1 MSKNKKSQ
9 FQRYWSRIDNS
20 PGKLDYASP
29 EQLAEVKQM
38 VKEGFHSGH
47 GMYRERIKELES
59 TVTGH
64 KLAASLLKDHIV
76 ELWETLEMVRDADND
91 CHKDG
96 LQTIPPAAR
105 KAIDAALKQRMD
117 R

>member
-1 MSKNKKSQ
+1 MS
-9 FQRYWSRIDNS
+9 
-20 PGKLDYASP
+20 
-29 EQLAEVKQM
+29 EQKYDPTIRGLLRRVE
-38 VKEGFHSGH
+38 
-47 GMYRERIKELES
+47 ELKA
-59 TVTGH
+59 TITGH